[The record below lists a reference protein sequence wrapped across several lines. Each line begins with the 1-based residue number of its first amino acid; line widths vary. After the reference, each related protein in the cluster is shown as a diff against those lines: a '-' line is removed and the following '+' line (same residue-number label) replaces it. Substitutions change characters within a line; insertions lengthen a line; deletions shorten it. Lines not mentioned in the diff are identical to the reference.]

1 MDTQSTYLLQLIDC
15 NCNDC
20 KYMVRDF
27 DRLEQAKSQHCE
39 WQLNLFNSTKSNL
52 IKKADDWLRRNEIEK
67 NKEKQILNVDK
78 AKQIMKQVEKMKF
91 VFEYDSPIAY
101 GNCSKLNKPV
111 TFIPNVCQIET
122 QECFEH
128 RKSKI
133 EPLI

>member
-1 MDTQSTYLLQLIDC
+1 MDKQSTYLLQLIDC

-20 KYMVRDF
+20 RHMVRDF

-39 WQLNLFNSTKSNL
+39 WQLNLFNSTKRNL
-52 IKKADDWLRRNEIEK
+52 INKADDWINKNEP
-67 NKEKQILNVDK
+67 DK